1 MIVRTMTLPEMV
13 ADARQ
18 DYKAL
23 MNKVDSLLPKLRRMH
38 LRDRAETISHL
49 LPWRSPRGNN
59 WLLHFSLRKA
69 GLLMHPLVWSYDAR
83 GRIFGLIVT
92 PSGSTY
98 CLDNHL
104 LQRYGER
111 FDPTANPLQRLRN
124 FFQENY
130 SYSAECTE
138 QVGEDRFKVQVGM
151 CHGMGLGEWD
161 RKEGLVYINTFVN
174 HGQLFQNQAD
184 SMERMDFERLLHQ
197 LSASQRRHLVALYK
211 RKYPEDVGKPGM
223 EWLERFAA

>member
-1 MIVRTMTLPEMV
+1 MIVHTMTNAEMI
-13 ADARQ
+13 ADARK
-18 DYKAL
+18 DFPAIGNRIKPLVREA
-23 MNKVDSLLPKLRRMH
+23 RRDMI
-38 LRDRAETISHL
+38 RTRKDRLIMTE
-49 LPWRSPRGNN
+49 WRSPRKNN
-59 WLLHFSLRKA
+59 WLLLVIHRKA
-69 GLLMHPLVWSYDAR
+69 GPRLYALTWYLDR
-83 GRIFGLIVT
+83 DKRINAFIMAHEGMVYRISRHVIE
-92 PSGSTY
+92 
-98 CLDNHL
+98 
-104 LQRYGER
+104 RYGER

>member
-111 FDPTANPLQRLRN
+111 FDPTANPLERLQVFFFEN
-124 FFQENY
+124 FYY
-130 SYSAECTE
+130 STE
-138 QVGEDRFKVQVGM
+138 TLHERRPNVWEVRVGM
-151 CHGMGLGEWD
+151 NHGLGLGEWD
-161 RKEGLVYINTFVN
+161 HDTDIIHVRTFVSF
-174 HGQLFQNQAD
+174 GQLFPEQLEL
-184 SMERMDFERLLHQ
+184 MERLDAQRAWDSLTPGQQTERL
-197 LSASQRRHLVALYK
+197 ARAK
-211 RKYPEDVGKPGM
+211 REEEGRQK
-223 EWLERFAA
+223 AA